1 MGNFLDTPIT
11 DKETEIGEDAG
22 VNLSYGLSAM
32 QGWRA
37 QMEDDHVQML
47 RLPAPVSRF
56 LLRFHP
62 TLPTATISPPPASP
76 PPPPA
81 VCRLTRPHPLLLT
94 ATRNIFI
101 RRIRRPRRGHGR
113 ALRRKA
119 LPALPSRDGQA
130 HSDDEGR

>member
-56 LLRFHP
+56 FIPLSSHSSQRHHFTAFSVATPTTTRLPSHP
-62 TLPTATISPPPASP
+62 PSPPFAHSYKKYLYSAYTTATAG
-76 PPPPA
+76 
-81 VCRLTRPHPLLLT
+81 TRS
-94 ATRNIFI
+94 
-101 RRIRRPRRGHGR
+101 RITSQSTSRAAFSRRPSS
-113 ALRRKA
+113 LRR
-119 LPALPSRDGQA
+119 
-130 HSDDEGR
+130 